1 MSPARIALL
10 FAMTAMCATPA
21 LTLPIK
27 LPDKAELTAQVSAF
41 PAALTDLPPAA
52 IAAFVAQE
60 DRFFWERVR
69 AGQDSTMTAMSVRL
83 LVAEK
88 PTDWGQASPLEKED
102 AVEALTALAT
112 PEQIVT
118 IYLNLIPLGD
128 GITGVTEAAKHYF
141 DKEPKALTP
150 AEAAWLAAVAG
161 SPEIA
166 LKPANRTRTKSQRDY
181 ILRQMEKAGALTA
194 DALDEQLRQP
204 MPDPAD

>member
-1 MSPARIALL
+1 M
-10 FAMTAMCATPA
+10 
-21 LTLPIK
+21 
-27 LPDKAELTAQVSAF
+27 
-41 PAALTDLPPAA
+41 
-52 IAAFVAQE
+52 
-60 DRFFWERVR
+60 
-69 AGQDSTMTAMSVRL
+69 
-83 LVAEK
+83 
-88 PTDWGQASPLEKED
+88 
-102 AVEALTALAT
+102 
-112 PEQIVT
+112 T